1 MNVISYTEQNMI
13 ESYSAVLN
21 SLSVPSKI
29 ELMERL
35 LKSLRNEQ
43 EKITLTTNDEFIPEK
58 SAEQIITELRE
69 SRSFGK
75 TRVIEPF

>member
-1 MNVISYTEQNMI
+1 MLVEEIDYSESDVIET
-13 ESYSAVLN
+13 YSAVF
-21 SLSVPSKI
+21 SRLSFPYKI

-35 LKSLRNEQ
+35 IKSLKNEQ
-43 EKITLTTNDEFIPEK
+43 VTLITDDFIPEK
-58 SAEQIITELRE
+58 SAEQIISELRE

>member
-1 MNVISYTEQNMI
+1 MDTIHYTERNMI
-13 ESYSAVLN
+13 ETYSAVL
-21 SLSVPSKI
+21 SGWSVPCRL

-35 LKSLRNEQ
+35 LRSLKNEPK
-43 EKITLTTNDEFIPEK
+43 EIDLPTDEFIPEK
-58 SAEQIITELRE
+58 SAEQIIAGLRE